1 MKSGINSLNKFVPF
15 SLIFDQS
22 AAEWNQ
28 KRVGVSLCSPAPGV
42 KETCACLIHSVGSS
56 APDPP
61 SLLSG
66 VMAGVVRLTNF
77 PAKEKM

>member
-28 KRVGVSLCSPAPGV
+28 KRVGVSLYIYIVLISTYTYIFIFILSHLHV
-42 KETCACLIHSVGSS
+42 KLCAV
-56 APDPP
+56 
-61 SLLSG
+61 
-66 VMAGVVRLTNF
+66 
-77 PAKEKM
+77 